1 MMKQAEILLYYFCT
15 GLTLCILYATQP
27 IGPVFENELGISKT
41 QATLFTT
48 AIMIPLAFAGI
59 FYGYLLE
66 KIQIKIILVLAFLLL
81 GISEIVFSLTHSY
94 FLLLNI
100 RGFQGLLI
108 PAVLTGIMSYIS
120 QISSKDSVANAIG
133 IYIGVTIIGGFMGRA
148 LSGFFTDIFGWRVFF
163 FIIGCIAILASIL
176 LLKFSQNI
184 KASYLKPHLIDII
197 HTLKTRHNLY
207 IFLMIFG
214 IFFTFQAM
222 LNFIPFELAKISDN
236 YSSSKAGMLYIG
248 YLVGVLVAF
257 NTKKIIA
264 FLGGSIKAIISGIII
279 LIIAIQF
286 FRIESFWFI
295 FGAMVVFCLGNFITH
310 SIASGFI
317 NKMATSHKGIS
328 NGLYVSF
335 YYFGG
340 ALGSFVPGFVY
351 IPFGWG
357 VMLSFISVVSFI
369 SLIFIMVI
377 CDIKN

>member
-1 MMKQAEILLYYFCT
+1 MKRAEILLYYFCT

-27 IGPVFENELGISKT
+27 IGPVFEDELGISKT

-66 KIQIKIILVLAFLLL
+66 KIQIKIILVLAFLFL

-184 KASYLKPHLIDII
+184 KASYLKPHLVDII

-286 FRIESFWFI
+286 FRIESFWLI
-295 FGAMVVFCLGNFITH
+295 FVAMVVFCLGNFITH

-357 VMLSFISVVSFI
+357 AMLSFISVVSFI

-377 CDIKN
+377 RDIKN

>member
-1 MMKQAEILLYYFCT
+1 MKRAEILLYYFCT

-197 HTLKTRHNLY
+197 HTLKTRYNLY

-222 LNFIPFELAKISDN
+222 LNFIPFELAKVSDN

-357 VMLSFISVVSFI
+357 AMLSFISVVSFI

-377 CDIKN
+377 RDIKN

>member
-1 MMKQAEILLYYFCT
+1 MMKRAEILLYYFCT

-27 IGPVFENELGISKT
+27 IGPVFEDELGISKT

-377 CDIKN
+377 RDIKN

>member
-1 MMKQAEILLYYFCT
+1 MKQAEILLYYFCT

-27 IGPVFENELGISKT
+27 IGPIFESQLGISKT
-41 QATLFTT
+41 QAALFTT
-48 AIMIPLAFAGI
+48 AIMTPLAFAGI

-66 KIQIKIILVLAFLLL
+66 KIQIKSILVIAFLLL
-81 GISEIVFSLTHSY
+81 GISEIIFSFTHSY

-120 QISSKDSVANAIG
+120 QISSKESVANAIG
-133 IYIGVTIIGGFMGRA
+133 VYIGVTIIGGFMGRA

-163 FIIGCIAILASIL
+163 FIIGCVAIIASML

-184 KASYLKPHLIDII
+184 KASYLKPRLIDII
-197 HTLKTRHNLY
+197 HTLKTKHNLY

-222 LNFIPFELAKISDN
+222 LNFIPFELAKIDN
-236 YSSSKAGMLYIG
+236 EYSSSKAGMLYIG

-257 NTKKIIA
+257 NTKKIVA
-264 FLGGSIKAIISGIII
+264 FFGGSIKAITAGIII
-279 LIIAIQF
+279 LIIAIQI
-286 FRIESFWFI
+286 FRVDSFEWI
-295 FGAMVVFCLGNFITH
+295 FVAMVIFCLGNFISH

-340 ALGSFVPGFVY
+340 ALGSFVPGFIY
-351 IPFGWG
+351 MPFGWSA
-357 VMLSFISVVSFI
+357 LLWFISGVSLI

-377 CDIKN
+377 RDIKN

>member
-1 MMKQAEILLYYFCT
+1 MMKRAEILLYYFCT

-48 AIMIPLAFAGI
+48 AIMMPLAFAGI

-66 KIQIKIILVLAFLLL
+66 KIQIKIILVLAFLFL

-133 IYIGVTIIGGFMGRA
+133 VYIGVTIIGGFMGRA

-163 FIIGCIAILASIL
+163 FIIGCVAILASIL

-257 NTKKIIA
+257 NTKKIVA
-264 FLGGSIKAIISGIII
+264 FLGSSIKSIIVGIII
-279 LIIAIQF
+279 LIIAIQI
-286 FRIESFWFI
+286 FRIESFWLI
-295 FGAMVVFCLGNFITH
+295 FVAMVVFCLGNFIAH

-340 ALGSFVPGFVY
+340 ALGSFVPGFIY

-357 VMLSFISVVSFI
+357 AMLSFISVVSFI

-377 CDIKN
+377 RDIKN

>member
-1 MMKQAEILLYYFCT
+1 MMKRAEILLYYFCT

-27 IGPVFENELGISKT
+27 IGPVFEDELGISKT

-197 HTLKTRHNLY
+197 HTLKTRYNLY

-357 VMLSFISVVSFI
+357 AMLSFISVVSFI

-377 CDIKN
+377 RDIKN

>member
-1 MMKQAEILLYYFCT
+1 MMKRAEILLYYFCT

-27 IGPVFENELGISKT
+27 IGPVFEDELGISKT

-197 HTLKTRHNLY
+197 HTLKTRYNLY

-257 NTKKIIA
+257 NTKRIIA

-295 FGAMVVFCLGNFITH
+295 FGAMVVFCLGNFIAH

-357 VMLSFISVVSFI
+357 AMLSFISVVSFI

-377 CDIKN
+377 RDIKN